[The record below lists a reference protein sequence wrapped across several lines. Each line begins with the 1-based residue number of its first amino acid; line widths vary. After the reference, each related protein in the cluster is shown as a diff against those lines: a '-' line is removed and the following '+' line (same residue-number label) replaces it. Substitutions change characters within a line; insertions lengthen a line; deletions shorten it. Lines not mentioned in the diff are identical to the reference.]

1 MIIQQEVRTADNTL
15 LVSKGQEVTAPLAL
29 KLKNFHA
36 RRSISAD
43 VTVSMPRSTLAFVK
57 GAS

>member
-1 MIIQQEVRTADNTL
+1 MIVQQEVRTPDNTL
-15 LVSKGQEVTAPLAL
+15 LVSKGQEVTAPLLL

-36 RRSISAD
+36 RRAIAAA
-43 VTVSMPRSTLAFVK
+43 VTISMPASTLAFVK